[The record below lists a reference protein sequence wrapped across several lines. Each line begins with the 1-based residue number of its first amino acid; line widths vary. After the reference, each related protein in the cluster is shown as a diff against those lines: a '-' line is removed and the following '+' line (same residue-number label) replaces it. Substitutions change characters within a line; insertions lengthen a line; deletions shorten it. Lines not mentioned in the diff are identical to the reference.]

1 MLAVKLCVAAR
12 IKRFA
17 ILKGIPS
24 ALLTDS
30 QLESHPEIYVGYVP
44 MDYEEYLE
52 KMPKLVIAP
61 FRPFIYKCLNYSIH
75 ILTLPC

>member
-17 ILKGIPS
+17 ILKGIPC

-30 QLESHPEIYVGYVP
+30 QLESHPEIYPGYVP

-52 KMPKLVIAP
+52 KMPNSMIAP
-61 FRPFIYKCLNYSIH
+61 FRHLSINV
-75 ILTLPC
+75 